1 MRFTVERF
9 EGRAARWANILA
21 VVPGSYCAYVLW
33 AQRNGEISMTVP
45 RAFVFGVAAFFA
57 CILIGAILNFV
68 RRDNKQVET
77 EGTSNSVVPISEIQK
92 LQQLHN
98 DELRRIEISH
108 KAELWRAN
116 ECRDQREAER
126 REAERR
132 EAMDKV
138 SSLEA
143 QLALFSPLQLE
154 AFRLAQQLRDFLK
167 SLGPRPDVDWTGAS
181 TSSEIAERLS
191 ERRRLQL
198 PWANRMVT
206 GFLLRFSDDIKKMA
220 FHFGQADVDQCDKLL
235 DYIGDNITDKT
246 IEEAARTLQSLAIR
260 VDYQE
265 LQDANRDTRRKVDQI
280 TADDFRK
287 LIENPEFALWIGT
300 QIGEGK

>member
-9 EGRAARWANILA
+9 EGRAARWANIFA
-21 VVPGSYCAYVLW
+21 VIPGSYCAYVLW
-33 AQRNGEISMTVP
+33 AQRNGEISMTVS
-45 RAFVFGVAAFFA
+45 RAFVFSVAAFFV

-77 EGTSNSVVPISEIQK
+77 EGPSNTVVPSSEIEK
-92 LQQLHN
+92 LQQLHH

-116 ECRDQREAER
+116 ECRNQC
-126 REAERR
+126 EAERR

-138 SSLEA
+138 SSLET

-154 AFRLAQQLRDFLK
+154 AFRLARQLREFLK

-181 TSSEIAERLS
+181 TSSQIAERLS
-191 ERRRLQL
+191 ERRKLQL
-198 PWANRMVT
+198 PWTNRMVT
-206 GFLLRFSDDIKKMA
+206 GFLLKFSNDIKKMT
-220 FHFGQADVDQCDKLL
+220 FHFGQAGVDQPDKLL
-235 DYIGDNITDKT
+235 DYIGDNITEKA
-246 IEEAARTLQSLAIR
+246 IEEAAQTLQSLAIR
-260 VDYQE
+260 VDYQKPE
-265 LQDANRDTRRKVDQI
+265 EANRDTRRKVDQI
-280 TADDFRK
+280 TADDFKK
-287 LIENPEFALWIGT
+287 LIENPEFALWIGI